1 MVQYIYIYIHTYVLC
16 LYAYIYIH
24 TYYVYM
30 HIYIYIHTYGEFAK
44 KTAVHIA
51 IDVFIQGGGPV
62 NELGHRLVVCFHSG

>member
-1 MVQYIYIYIHTYVLC
+1 MVQYIYT
-16 LYAYIYIH
+16 YIH

-30 HIYIYIHTYGEFAK
+30 HIYIYIRIMYICIYIYTYGEFAK